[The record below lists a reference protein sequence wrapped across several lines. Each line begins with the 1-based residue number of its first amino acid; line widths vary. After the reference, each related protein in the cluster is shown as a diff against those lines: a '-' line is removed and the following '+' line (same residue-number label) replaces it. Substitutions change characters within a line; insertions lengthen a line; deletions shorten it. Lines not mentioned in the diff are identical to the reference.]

1 MKKMK
6 IQCLRSTKSTLFFS
20 SHGEWIMVTSCIVRN
35 SNKVR
40 FPWNKDTGHKAGHLD
55 PSCSEIKEVRIFN
68 SPERNNRM
76 FVTEV

>member
-1 MKKMK
+1 
-6 IQCLRSTKSTLFFS
+6 
-20 SHGEWIMVTSCIVRN
+20 MVTSCIVRN